1 MCILHIYIY
10 LYTLYIYIYKA
21 RLIYFM
27 YIYIHVHICVYVY
40 IYIHYTICNLLIMN
54 YDLMISGQDLAGSLP
69 LCQHRHHWCFDVLP
83 TAQIAAESLKILSD
97 SDSDGIW
104 GPNVM
109 REFPRNYIV
118 LGIFTLGDARCENYT
133 AVIFAET
140 ACVEWIWKIRSWR
153 FTIHGWGSCTRWHCL
168 LAVYGA
174 QPGQMDTHGE
184 FLWARLPLCLCPW
197 KDHPSTTA
205 EDSEVLI

>member
-1 MCILHIYIY
+1 M
-10 LYTLYIYIYKA
+10 YIYIYT
-21 RLIYFM
+21 RTYLCIR
-27 YIYIHVHICVYVY
+27 
-40 IYIHYTICNLLIMN
+40 IYIHYTICNMQSTHYELWS
-54 YDLMISGQDLAGSLP
+54 YDQRPGSCRLSPSVPASAP
-69 LCQHRHHWCFDVLP
+69 LVFWCV
-83 TAQIAAESLKILSD
+83 AHSSD
-97 SDSDGIW
+97 CSRVAKFSVTHSDSDGIW

-153 FTIHGWGSCTRWHCL
+153 FTIHGWGSCTCWHCL